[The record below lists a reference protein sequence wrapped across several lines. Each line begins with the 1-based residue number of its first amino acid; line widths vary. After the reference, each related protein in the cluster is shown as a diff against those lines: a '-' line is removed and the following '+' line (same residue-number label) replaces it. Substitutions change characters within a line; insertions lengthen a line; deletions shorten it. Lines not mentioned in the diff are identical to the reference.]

1 MIVRILLLF
10 IALFTFDAQAQA
22 IKESYAFAVLGEPR
36 YAFNFN
42 HFDYVNPAAPKGGQI
57 TLSALGTFD
66 NFNRY
71 ALRGNPGART
81 EQLYDTLFT
90 TSDDEPG
97 SYYPLIAES
106 ARYADDYSWVEVA
119 INPRARFHDGS
130 PITARD
136 VEFTFQKF
144 MTEGV
149 PQFRLVYKGTT
160 VKAIAP
166 LTVRIELAK
175 PGKEDMLSLFSLPV
189 FPEKY
194 WKDHKL
200 SDPLAT
206 PPLASGPYRI
216 TSWKMGQNIVYSR
229 VKDYWAANLPV
240 NRGRWNFDTIRYD
253 YYLDDNVAFEAF
265 KAGAFDFEWMN
276 KALFYN
282 AWSRTNS
289 YFQNTEYAARNYP
302 DAAELVLLA
311 PMKKDLPP
319 EVFTQ
324 IYQPPVSKGDGYDRD
339 NLLKADKLLNEAGWV
354 LKGQQRV
361 NVTTG
366 QPLSFEL
373 LLPAS
378 SNSQWVL
385 PFQHSLQRLGIN
397 MDIRKVDNSQITN
410 RMRSRDYDMMPRVWR
425 AMPWPSSDLQISWSS
440 EYINSTYNAPGVQSP
455 VIDSLINQIIAAQGN
470 KEKLLPLGR
479 ALDRVLTWN
488 YYMLPMWYMAEDRL
502 AWWDKFSQPAVRPVY
517 SLGIDTWWYDVNK
530 ATKLPSA
537 RQQGE

>member
-10 IALFTFDAQAQA
+10 IALFTFGVQAQA

-200 SDPLAT
+200 SDRSPRL
-206 PPLASGPYRI
+206 R
-216 TSWKMGQNIVYSR
+216 
-229 VKDYWAANLPV
+229 LPV
-240 NRGRWNFDTIRYD
+240 SVPRYV
-253 YYLDDNVAFEAF
+253 LEN
-265 KAGAFDFEWMN
+265 GA
-276 KALFYN
+276 KYCLFPCE
-282 AWSRTNS
+282 R
-289 YFQNTEYAARNYP
+289 
-302 DAAELVLLA
+302 LLG
-311 PMKKDLPP
+311 
-319 EVFTQ
+319 
-324 IYQPPVSKGDGYDRD
+324 SK
-339 NLLKADKLLNEAGWV
+339 L
-354 LKGQQRV
+354 
-361 NVTTG
+361 TG
-366 QPLSFEL
+366 KPWTLEFRHHSL
-373 LLPAS
+373 RLLP
-378 SNSQWVL
+378 
-385 PFQHSLQRLGIN
+385 R
-397 MDIRKVDNSQITN
+397 
-410 RMRSRDYDMMPRVWR
+410 
-425 AMPWPSSDLQISWSS
+425 
-440 EYINSTYNAPGVQSP
+440 
-455 VIDSLINQIIAAQGN
+455 
-470 KEKLLPLGR
+470 
-479 ALDRVLTWN
+479 
-488 YYMLPMWYMAEDRL
+488 
-502 AWWDKFSQPAVRPVY
+502 
-517 SLGIDTWWYDVNK
+517 
-530 ATKLPSA
+530 
-537 RQQGE
+537 